1 MTSFMKRSASFSP
14 SMYAS
19 TPWWT
24 GVPTKLIRKNT
35 IVEPNCSINSPEYR
49 TASRLAVHTL
59 TFEIPQ
65 GHSSGGMACSHN
77 NIRLDYGDVVK
88 MVIPG
93 YKPKSYSLSAVRP
106 EKNEMDITIKVY
118 PNGRASGYLD
128 RLRVGD
134 TVNSFGMRSRR
145 SRNAG
150 KFFGGVAY
158 GVGITEILPVAE
170 AELKK
175 GDAEKVVVLWASRT
189 SNDTFWLDKIAKLE
203 IQYPEKFE
211 MVHIYSREEHPDPR
225 VLKGR
230 IDPQVLANV
239 FMPRIENAH
248 ISKKDARF
256 LAVGT
261 KEMIGLT
268 GRMLGNI
275 GYPMPRYELL
285 PNK

>member
-1 MTSFMKRSASFSP
+1 MTSFMKRSTFSP

-19 TPWWT
+19 SPWWA
-24 GVPTKLIRKNT
+24 GAPTKLIRKST
-35 IVEPNCSINSPEYR
+35 LVEPTCPINSHEYR

-59 TFEIPQ
+59 TFAIPQ
-65 GHSSGGMACSHN
+65 GHNFSGMACSHKE
-77 NIRLDYGDVVK
+77 IRLHYGDVVK

-93 YKPKSYSLSAVRP
+93 YKPKSYSLSAIRP

-128 RLRVGD
+128 RLKVGD

-150 KFFGGVAY
+150 RFFGGIAY

-189 SNDTFWLDKIAKLE
+189 SKDTFWLDNIAKLE
-203 IQYPEKFE
+203 RQYPDKFE
-211 MVHIYSREEHPDPR
+211 MVHIYSREESPNPH

-230 IDPQVLANV
+230 IDPQVLAQV
-239 FMPRIENAH
+239 FIPRVKKSN
-248 ISKKDARF
+248 ISAKDARF

-268 GRMLGNI
+268 GMMLGKI
-275 GYPMPRYELL
+275 GFSMPMHELL
-285 PNK
+285 PKN